1 MLTVL
6 WTPANVPQ
14 PSAAAQN
21 ENQTAVIRRLLSVS
35 GFTALSR
42 LTGFGRDVMMAAVL
56 GAGPM
61 SDAFLVAFRLPN
73 HFRSIF
79 AEGAFNAAFLPRYAA
94 TATQEGGV
102 HASSSAARFAN
113 DVFAWQLAAQL
124 VLLVAAFFGMRWVI
138 MVLAPGFAD
147 NPAQVAL
154 AIELT
159 RITFPYL
166 LCMAIVVQLS
176 AMLNT
181 ILKFNAAAA
190 APIFLGLSM
199 MATLALAR
207 YFPTPEHAA
216 AFGVLAA
223 GILESSFLIFMAA
236 RSGLRLR
243 LKIPHWTPQMGE
255 FLRALGAATIG
266 SGSVQIGLFVDTIIA
281 SFLAAGDL
289 TALYYADRINQL
301 PMGIIGVALGTILLP
316 DMSARIAKQDIS
328 GANTAQNRAVA
339 LGLLLTLPCIAAFFT
354 IPETVMRALFA
365 HGAFGVQS
373 ADKSAAALMAYGVGL
388 PAFVLMRCVT
398 PSFYA
403 RGDTATP
410 VRATLVSV
418 AVNVTLK
425 VILVWGLSFGAVG
438 IALGTSAA
446 AWVNLALLII
456 LANRRHLL
464 VLTADLTRA
473 VVPIFAAAVAA
484 GVGFIGGKAL
494 GFRFAPGGAVLREE
508 LTFLTAVACGAILYV
523 LVVAVCRKRLPLT
536 AA

>member
-1 MLTVL
+1 M
-6 WTPANVPQ
+6 
-14 PSAAAQN
+14 
-21 ENQTAVIRRLLSVS
+21 IRRLLSVS

-42 LTGFGRDVMMAAVL
+42 LAGFGRDVMMAAVL

-73 HFRSIF
+73 HFRAVF

-113 DVFAWQLAAQL
+113 DVFAWQLVAQIT
-124 VLLVAAFFGMRWVI
+124 LLVAALFGMRWVI
-138 MVLAPGFAD
+138 MALAPGFAD
-147 NPAQVAL
+147 NPNQMAL

-199 MATLALAR
+199 MATLALAK
-207 YFPTPEHAA
+207 YFPTPAHAA
-216 AFGVLAA
+216 AFGVLGA
-223 GILESSFLIFMAA
+223 GVLEASFLVWAAA

-243 LKIPHWTPQMGE
+243 LRLPRWTPQMSE
-255 FLRALGAATIG
+255 FMRALGAATIG
-266 SGSVQIGLFVDTIIA
+266 AGSVQIGLFVDTIIA

-301 PMGIIGVALGTILLP
+301 PMGIVGVALGTILLP
-316 DMSARIAKQDIS
+316 DMSARIAAKDIR
-328 GANTAQNRAVA
+328 GANVAQNRAVA

-373 ADKSAAALMAYGVGL
+373 ADKSAAVLMAYGIGL

-410 VRATLVSV
+410 VRATIASV

-438 IALGTSAA
+438 IALGTSIA
-446 AWVNLALLII
+446 AWVNLGLLLF
-456 LANRRHLL
+456 LASRRDLL
-464 VLTADLTRA
+464 AITPDLTRA
-473 VVPIFAAAVAA
+473 VLPILAAAVAA
-484 GVGFIGGKAL
+484 GAGFVLGQQL
-494 GFRFAPGGAVLREE
+494 GFRYAPGAPVLHEE
-508 LTFLTAVACGAILYV
+508 LTFLVAIACGAISYAI
-523 LVVAVCRKRLPLT
+523 VVFISRKRLPFRV
-536 AA
+536 A

>member
-1 MLTVL
+1 M
-6 WTPANVPQ
+6 
-14 PSAAAQN
+14 
-21 ENQTAVIRRLLSVS
+21 IRRLISVS

-73 HFRSIF
+73 HFRAIF

-102 HASSSAARFAN
+102 SAISAAARFAN
-113 DVFAWQLAAQL
+113 DVFAWQLVAQL

-147 NPAQVAL
+147 NPAQMAL

-207 YFPTPEHAA
+207 YFPTPAHAA
-216 AFGVLAA
+216 AFGVLGA
-223 GILESSFLIFMAA
+223 GILESLFLIWAAA
-236 RSGLRLR
+236 RSGLRLS
-243 LKIPHWTPQMGE
+243 LKLPRWTPQMGE
-255 FLRALGAATIG
+255 FMRALGAATIG
-266 SGSVQIGLFVDTIIA
+266 AGSVQIGLFVDTIIA
-281 SFLAAGDL
+281 SFLPSGDL
-289 TALYYADRINQL
+289 TALYYADRVNQL

-316 DMSARIAKQDIS
+316 DMSARIAAKDIT
-328 GANTAQNRAVA
+328 GANAAQNKAVA

-354 IPETVMRALFA
+354 ISETVMRALFA

-373 ADKSAAALMAYGVGL
+373 ADTSAAVLVAYGIGL
-388 PAFVLMRCVT
+388 PAFVLMRCIT

-410 VRATLVSV
+410 VRATLASV
-418 AVNVTLK
+418 AVNVALK
-425 VILVWGLSFGAVG
+425 VLLVWGLSFGVVG
-438 IALGTSAA
+438 IALGTSIA
-446 AWVNLALLII
+446 AWVNLVLLVI
-456 LANRRHLL
+456 LARRRNLL
-464 VLTADLTRA
+464 AVTSDLRRA
-473 VVPIFAAAVAA
+473 IVPIFAAAGAA
-484 GVGFIGGKAL
+484 GAGFFGGQAL
-494 GFRFAPGGAVLREE
+494 GFNFATGSAALREE
-508 LTFLTAVACGAILYV
+508 LTFLIAIACGALAYA
-523 LVVAVCRKRLPLT
+523 VVVFVCRKRLPLS
-536 AA
+536 A